1 MKISNAKRDK
11 NILEVYYDE
20 INIILESNVGDIK
33 VINNIPSNRISNKTL
48 TGIITLNELIATT
61 KIKEERLI
69 KERKL

>member
-1 MKISNAKRDK
+1 VKISNAKRDK

>member
-61 KIKEERLI
+61 KIKEE
-69 KERKL
+69 